1 MELLREHT
9 HSLSLT
15 HTHTHTH
22 THTFQAWVSLVSV
35 FMSAFMRPGGENLP
49 VSLHSLVASVGFYPE
64 QRAQR
69 GSERERVTTVTVHC
83 FMYGQLVCVCV
94 CERERERERG
104 HPVTFDVKTHSTC
117 CSHFWSHPSYQADIA
132 GQPPWGRWHR
142 DLCVCVCVCVR
153 VCVCVFNIARKR
165 LTRRSPALDRL
176 NFSTINLLQPG
187 RPEWI

>member
-9 HSLSLT
+9 HSLSL
-15 HTHTHTH
+15 THTHTH

-94 CERERERERG
+94 CERERERECTRSPLMLKHIVHAVLISDPTLLTRLTSPASRPG
-104 HPVTFDVKTHSTC
+104 
-117 CSHFWSHPSYQADIA
+117 ADGTGI
-132 GQPPWGRWHR
+132 
-142 DLCVCVCVCVR
+142 CVCVSVCAC